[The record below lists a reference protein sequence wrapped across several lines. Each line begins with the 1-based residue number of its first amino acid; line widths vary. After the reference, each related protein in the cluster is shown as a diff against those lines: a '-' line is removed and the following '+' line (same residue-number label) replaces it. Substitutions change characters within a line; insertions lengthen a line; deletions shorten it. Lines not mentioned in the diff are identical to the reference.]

1 MQDLHESCGIF
12 GIYAPGV
19 DVARVTF
26 FALYALQHRG
36 QESAGIATAEANKI
50 YIHTDMGLVSQV
62 FNEDELVRLKGNMAI
77 GHNRYS
83 TTGSSVICNA
93 QPVLVGTTDIRLAL
107 GHNGNITNSKA
118 LRAELEEKG
127 YSFNSST
134 DSEVIANLIL
144 SAPERDME
152 SRIKYAMRRLHG
164 AYSLVLLAGDKLYGV
179 RDPMG
184 VRPLCLG
191 TFDTGWVIASETCA
205 LDHIGAQFVREVE
218 PGEIVTIDA
227 SGVRSTRVESTRKA
241 LCIFE
246 YIYFARPD
254 SLLNGKLIYSTREK
268 MGAIL
273 SREHP
278 VDADIVMGIPDSAT
292 AAGIGY
298 ARASGI
304 PYHEGLL
311 KNRYVGRTFIEPDQ
325 RLRELGVRL
334 KFNPL
339 TEKISGKRLVVVDDS
354 IVRGTT
360 TPRVINMLKK
370 AGAREVHMR
379 ICAPP
384 IRYPCFFG
392 VDMATRWE
400 LIAAQKSVSEIKDAI
415 GADTLGYISMQ
426 GLIEA
431 VGQSPEA
438 FCAACFTGD
447 YPTPVQLEMDK
458 LQLETLPSTSI
469 RSLSEIET

>member
-1 MQDLHESCGIF
+1 
-12 GIYAPGV
+12 
-19 DVARVTF
+19 
-26 FALYALQHRG
+26 
-36 QESAGIATAEANKI
+36 
-50 YIHTDMGLVSQV
+50 
-62 FNEDELVRLKGNMAI
+62 
-77 GHNRYS
+77 
-83 TTGSSVICNA
+83 
-93 QPVLVGTTDIRLAL
+93 
-107 GHNGNITNSKA
+107 
-118 LRAELEEKG
+118 
-127 YSFNSST
+127 
-134 DSEVIANLIL
+134 
-144 SAPERDME
+144 
-152 SRIKYAMRRLHG
+152 
-164 AYSLVLLAGDKLYGV
+164 
-179 RDPMG
+179 
-184 VRPLCLG
+184 
-191 TFDTGWVIASETCA
+191 
-205 LDHIGAQFVREVE
+205 
-218 PGEIVTIDA
+218 
-227 SGVRSTRVESTRKA
+227 
-241 LCIFE
+241 
-246 YIYFARPD
+246 
-254 SLLNGKLIYSTREK
+254 

-278 VDADIVMGIPDSAT
+278 VDADMVMGIPDSAT

-325 RLRELGVRL
+325 RLRELGVQL

-339 TEKISGKRLVVVDDS
+339 TQQITGKRLIVVDDS

-360 TPRVINMLKK
+360 TPRVINLLRK
-370 AGAREVHMR
+370 AGAKEVHMR

-400 LIAAQKSVSEIKDAI
+400 LIAAQKSVAEIKKAI
-415 GADTLGYISMQ
+415 GADTLGYISMD

-431 VGQSPEA
+431 VGQPREA